1 MDRGGFTIG
10 RLLLLSYIKDYDA
23 VPVVDV
29 VGLYIR
35 AFGLDGETVGIDTVF
50 IYESIVDGLC
60 ATLGET
66 HVVIACAGVLICVT
80 DDGDILFGIGLH
92 PFGDIVYIYHFGIGI
107 FEELSEKRTVAIRG
121 AASTTVVSA
130 STTSGHGS

>member
-35 AFGLDGETVGIDTVF
+35 AFGLDSETVGIDTVF
-50 IYESIVDGLC
+50 IYESIIDGLC

-66 HVVIACAGVLICVT
+66 HVVIAVPVS
-80 DDGDILFGIGLH
+80 
-92 PFGDIVYIYHFGIGI
+92 
-107 FEELSEKRTVAIRG
+107 LSA
-121 AASTTVVSA
+121 
-130 STTSGHGS
+130 